1 MKSQR
6 NQLIILVALIII
18 WAVSWHLTM
27 NRNKL
32 PPPPPPQPRRR

>member
-18 WAVSWHLTM
+18 WAVSWHLTIS
-27 NRNKL
+27 RNKL
-32 PPPPPPQPRRR
+32 PRRPRRRPRR